1 MSPNLPTLH
10 LLCGKPA
17 SGKSTLTGK
26 LGRQPGTVVLSEDAL
41 LSALYGEQMATIA
54 DYVRCSARLEAAIGS
69 HVVSLLREGVSVVLD
84 FQANTLA
91 RRAWMRSLVEASGA
105 AHTLHFLDVPDE
117 VCLARLRARNAC
129 GDHPFEVSDEQ
140 FAQLSRHFVPP
151 TPEEGLHIV
160 MHGAE

>member
-1 MSPNLPTLH
+1 MSPNVPTLH

-41 LSALYGEQMATIA
+41 LAALYGEQMATIA
-54 DYVRCSARLEAAIGS
+54 DYVRCSARLEAAIGP
-69 HVVSLLREGVSVVLD
+69 HVVSLLRAGVSVVLD

-91 RRAWMRSLVEASGA
+91 RRAWMRGLVEASAA
-105 AHTLHFLDVPDE
+105 AHELHFLDVPDE
-117 VCLARLRARNAC
+117 VCLARLRARNAG

-140 FAQLSRHFVPP
+140 FAQLSGHFVPP
-151 TPEEGLHIV
+151 SPEEGLNIV
-160 MHGAE
+160 VHGAD